1 MPEASRDSSLGTFDK
16 DMKPLS
22 RAITTLGY
30 IFAIW
35 CLYTSTTGW
44 LDYSSEIEARRASL
58 DTAVAG
64 QTDSILRAV
73 LFKTIV
79 PQVLFALLLLIPYWK
94 LKRRQAIP
102 LLCLLL
108 LVGTLFWR
116 NTFGQYFLT
125 ERFTAE
131 LVPQQVWI
139 ASGIFFVFLIAFISV
154 TAINTEKCRTFKG
167 VAEAR
172 HEPSDCTHG

>member
-1 MPEASRDSSLGTFDK
+1 LCDQTTFDK
-16 DMKPLS
+16 KMKPLS

-44 LDYSSEIEARRASL
+44 LNYSSEIEARRAAL

-73 LFKTIV
+73 LYKTIV

-108 LVGTLFWR
+108 LAGALFWR
-116 NTFGQYFLT
+116 NTFGHYFLT
-125 ERFTAE
+125 ERFIAE

-139 ASGIFFVFLIAFISV
+139 ASGCFFVFLIAFISV
-154 TAINTEKCRTFKG
+154 TAINTEICRTD
-167 VAEAR
+167 R
-172 HEPSDCTHG
+172 CT